1 MVLYLVQIRADVLK
15 LESRNSYVSL
25 YDITRELRIPPLS
38 AVCAI
43 SQLRCF
49 RKWKN
54 SSCIINHLTNN
65 IPTMSHYSWTKESR
79 TLDKKLNG
87 KKTSEIKNFIMK
99 EMSSNPQKLK
109 KQLFTRRMI
118 FDLFHKSKA

>member
-1 MVLYLVQIRADVLK
+1 MLYLNYAA
-15 LESRNSYVSL
+15 LENGKTYHALLIISL
-25 YDITRELRIPPLS
+25 I
-38 AVCAI
+38 
-43 SQLRCF
+43 
-49 RKWKN
+49 
-54 SSCIINHLTNN
+54 TNN

-79 TLDKKLNG
+79 TMDKKLNG